1 MLRDFFE
8 ITLKR
13 ITRMKMMVGAGL
25 KRVRQ
30 VVEHLFRCFSQIVFG
45 LHFVVVFL
53 ELEVV
58 VFAFVVGDRLRDRIS
73 VSGQLSVKWPH
84 VDLVFVLVLVG
95 FFVKSGFIEF
105 DFGLLHRQGHIVALS
120 SQFLDVHECVLVV
133 FAGLEEFSFRFFA
146 RHLIDIKGSLIILI
160 DWVIL

>member
-1 MLRDFFE
+1 
-8 ITLKR
+8 
-13 ITRMKMMVGAGL
+13 MKMMVGAGL

-73 VSGQLSVKWPH
+73 VSGQLSVK
-84 VDLVFVLVLVG
+84 
-95 FFVKSGFIEF
+95 
-105 DFGLLHRQGHIVALS
+105 
-120 SQFLDVHECVLVV
+120 
-133 FAGLEEFSFRFFA
+133 
-146 RHLIDIKGSLIILI
+146 
-160 DWVIL
+160 